1 MRPVR
6 KRSTAF
12 SGRSTSSPASF
23 GGTRSAPSILLLLM
37 GQKQKA
43 GVLEELST

>member
-12 SGRSTSSPASF
+12 SGRSTSSPAFF
-23 GGTRSAPSILLLLM
+23 GGTRSAMTVKMDLDIRAQS
-37 GQKQKA
+37 A
-43 GVLEELST
+43 NR